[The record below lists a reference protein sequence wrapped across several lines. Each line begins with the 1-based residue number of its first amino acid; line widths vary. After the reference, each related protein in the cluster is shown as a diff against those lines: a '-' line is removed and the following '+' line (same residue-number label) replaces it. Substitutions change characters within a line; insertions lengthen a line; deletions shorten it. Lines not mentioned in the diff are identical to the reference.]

1 MRDLMTRVCASC
13 LSLWDALAIAE
24 LRSSSRIL
32 AAFLF
37 VRSSVCM
44 ASAVVMPLII
54 LQIRL
59 AFFGAMR
66 TAWRYAFMIRGE
78 CVDYL
83 AGAAGA
89 GARGAPHSPAPLAR
103 QLANFPPCSL
113 HLVVQE
119 NSPSL
124 WPTICSVT

>member
-24 LRSSSRIL
+24 RRSSSRIL

-89 GARGAPHSPAPLAR
+89 AAGAAPDIAAPFAWESAIL
-103 QLANFPPCSL
+103 PPCPL
-113 HLVVQE
+113 NFVVQE

-124 WPTICSVT
+124 WPTICS